1 MTDTMLA
8 LDSTLDAYVKQLRQ
22 RIHQHP
28 ELAFEETKTSALV
41 ASELAAYGYAV
52 TTGIAKTGV
61 VAVRRFGDGPSVAI
75 RADMDAL
82 PIKEQNDVPH
92 ASRRDGCMHACGH
105 DGHTAMLLGAAKA
118 LSSRSDLIGT
128 LILIFQPAEENEGG
142 ALAMLEDGLLERFP
156 IDEIYGLHNMPG
168 VPLGTYQVRSGPLLA
183 SFDRFDIE
191 LSSSGGHG
199 AFPNLSKD
207 GVLAASSLVLA
218 LNSIVAR
225 DVSPLES
232 AVVSIG
238 HFDASGS
245 YNVMP
250 NRVKLRG
257 SCRALSAETRQIIKR
272 RVTELCNGTAASY
285 GIEIDCRYRDG
296 YPATVNHEAQSAF
309 VAKELS
315 GLAGAD
321 AVQTEFQPYMGS
333 EDFAF
338 FLERIPGCYF
348 IMGNGSQSG
357 PLHSPTYDFNDKASR
372 YGVAAWIRIAET
384 ALKRDGI

>member
-1 MTDTMLA
+1 MIDTILA
-8 LDSTLDAYVKQLRQ
+8 LDSTLDEYVKQLRQ

-41 ASELAAYGYAV
+41 ASELAAYGYEV

-61 VAVRRFGDGPSVAI
+61 VAVRRFGNGPSVAI

-105 DGHTAMLLGAAKA
+105 DGHTAMLLGAAKV
-118 LSSRSDLIGT
+118 LSSRADLIGT

-156 IDEIYGLHNMPG
+156 IDQIYGLHNMPG

-218 LNSIVAR
+218 LT
-225 DVSPLES
+225 L
-232 AVVSIG
+232 
-238 HFDASGS
+238 
-245 YNVMP
+245 
-250 NRVKLRG
+250 
-257 SCRALSAETRQIIKR
+257 C
-272 RVTELCNGTAASY
+272 RVTFGLIWDRRILRFSWNASLDAILSWVTAASPAPF
-285 GIEIDCRYRDG
+285 IHRPMTSTMTPRDMALPHG
-296 YPATVNHEAQSAF
+296 Y
-309 VAKELS
+309 ELHR
-315 GLAGAD
+315 
-321 AVQTEFQPYMGS
+321 P
-333 EDFAF
+333 
-338 FLERIPGCYF
+338 R
-348 IMGNGSQSG
+348 
-357 PLHSPTYDFNDKASR
+357 
-372 YGVAAWIRIAET
+372 
-384 ALKRDGI
+384 